1 MKNKLMIMLLSLF
14 CLSGCNPTRKEIRQN
29 ISMLQDREW
38 HLLAIQKD
46 TINNPYQQLPFIV
59 FHADGTFSGNSG
71 CNLFF
76 GSYYQKRLKLQLT
89 YEGSTKRLCEDMF
102 LEEEMLRNLKKDI
115 SHFAIQDSVLYLYA
129 GKEEVLRFK

>member
-1 MKNKLMIMLLSLF
+1 MKNKLMILLLSLL
-14 CLSGCNPTRKEIRQN
+14 CLSSCNPTRKEIRRN
-29 ISMLQDREW
+29 IPMLQEREW

-71 CNLFF
+71 CNVFF
-76 GSYYQKRLKLQLT
+76 GSYYQHKLKLQLT
-89 YEGSTKRLCEDMF
+89 YDGSTKRLCEDRY
-102 LEEEMLRNLKKDI
+102 LEEWMMQNLKKDI
-115 SHFAIQDSVLYLYA
+115 SHFAILDSVLYLYA